1 MKKGVNL
8 VKSAFLLIAFALVIL
23 VSSTSETQAFVSM
36 SEDQVTCTPCHEDGR
51 KGDGKGGEIHPEG
64 TGSGEATE
72 GEGTE
77 AENPILSKYQSTM
90 SGNLTI
96 APVADWDDLFSWVQA
111 QPVVK
116 IEAKYDEAF
125 KK

>member
-1 MKKGVNL
+1 MKKGMNL
-8 VKSAFLLIAFALVIL
+8 VKSVFLLVAFAIVIL
-23 VSSTSETQAFVSM
+23 VSSTTETQAFVSM

-64 TGSGEATE
+64 TDSGEATE

-77 AENPILSKYQSTM
+77 TENPILSQYQSTM

-96 APVADWDDLFSWVQA
+96 APVATWDDLFSWVQA
-111 QPVVK
+111 QPAVK

-125 KK
+125 Q